1 MSPFEGNLLHTSGSV
16 DTKTLESYYV
26 PASIVPAAT
35 SRNFQ
40 ADSHPTKAEWLRI
53 FLSSPLF
60 NTFCHRYGESHVL
73 FDSLQLT
80 FSYLLLSPAHSMAHA
95 IETSRDNYDIEKVYN
110 WNQEFTNV
118 CTLHT
123 DQSYSGARRSKL
135 LRQIAYEPLLCL
147 WPIFKLDMHSLLHI
161 RNFWHRQLLDNGHEL
176 HDKTGFGESTY
187 STMANGL
194 ADLGHVPGPWAT
206 RLRQWTT
213 RSDGARSGKWIG
225 HYSCLHGPWPKTRK
239 DLVDRESCAE
249 DWDKVDPLVRNVNSS
264 CCLLTES
271 YRPSTLMRRSLI

>member
-1 MSPFEGNLLHTSGSV
+1 MPTSGSA
-16 DTKTLESYYV
+16 DTKTLESYHV
-26 PASIVPAAT
+26 PASRVSAAA

-40 ADSHPTKAEWLRI
+40 ADEHSTKAEWLRI

-60 NTFCHRYGESHVL
+60 NTFCYRYGESHML

-80 FSYLLLSPAHSMAHA
+80 FSYLLLSPAHPMAHA

-110 WNQEFTNV
+110 WNQEFTTV
-118 CTLHT
+118 CTLQTEH
-123 DQSYSGARRSKL
+123 SNRAARRLEL
-135 LRQIAYEPLLCL
+135 LRQMALVPGPSP
-147 WPIFKLDMHSLLHI
+147 WPTYKLDLHGLLHV
-161 RNFWHRQLLDNGHEL
+161 RNFWHRHLLDDGHEL
-176 HDKTGFGESTY
+176 HDKTGFGEITY
-187 STMANGL
+187 FTMANGL
-194 ADLGHVPGPWAT
+194 ADLGHIPGKWTT

-213 RSDGARSGKWIG
+213 RSLGARAGKWIG
-225 HYSCLHGPWPKTRK
+225 HYSCIHGPWPKTRK

-271 YRPSTLMRRSLI
+271 YRPSTSM